1 MIVSN
6 HELSNR
12 ELSIEELD
20 AIAAGKFSWGDFWGA
35 VSEGAG
41 IGSIAC
47 GAAGGTVAG
56 FAAGPVGA
64 VAGGV
69 GGIVVGGIGGGLIF
83 GGEYIVTHAF

>member
-1 MIVSN
+1 MIPSN

-20 AIAAGKFSWGDFWGA
+20 AIAAGKFSWQDFFGA

-41 IGSIAC
+41 VGAIAV
-47 GAAGGTVAG
+47 GAGAGVVGG

-64 VAGGV
+64 VGGGV
-69 GGIVVGGIGGGLIF
+69 LGIVGGGIGGGLIF